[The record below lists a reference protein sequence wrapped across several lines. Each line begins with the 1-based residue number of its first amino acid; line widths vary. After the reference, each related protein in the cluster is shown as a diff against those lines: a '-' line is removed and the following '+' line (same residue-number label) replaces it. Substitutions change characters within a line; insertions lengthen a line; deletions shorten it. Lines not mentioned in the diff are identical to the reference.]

1 MAIWIAP
8 GIELDQYDESRRL
21 EAYQKRTTDWILAHA
36 IDLSKRQDGG
46 LPAMIV
52 ACSVIEPVGGII
64 TGSGA
69 TLTRFTAGFD
79 YIFPKLGIGKE
90 VYERLRG
97 GLYHEGFIKEGLLI
111 TSLKE
116 AIEVQDGHICI
127 DPVHFATAVNNGF
140 QRFCGDIQND
150 VNGLRERFDAY
161 WEKKTT
167 VNSRGLQN
175 TRPLAAPH
183 ITGGTS
189 AATPMPYGPRYFK
202 KM

>member
-1 MAIWIAP
+1 MPIWVAP

-21 EAYQKRTTDWILAHA
+21 EAYQKRTSDWILAHA

-46 LPAMIV
+46 LPSLIV
-52 ACSVIEPVGGII
+52 ACSVIEPMGGIL
-64 TGSGA
+64 TGSTV

-79 YIFPKLGIGKE
+79 YIFPKLGIAKE

-97 GLYHEGFIKEGLLI
+97 GLYHEGFIKAGLLV
-111 TSLKE
+111 TDLKA
-116 AIEVQDGHICI
+116 AIEVRNGHVCI
-127 DPVHFATAVNNGF
+127 DPVRFATAVNDGF

-150 VNGLRERFDAY
+150 VDGLQKRFDAY
-161 WEKKTT
+161 WEKKAD
-167 VNSRGLQN
+167 VNSRAVQSAG
-175 TRPLAAPH
+175 PIEAPH

-189 AATPMPYGPRYFK
+189 AATPMPYDPRFFK

>member
-21 EAYQKRTTDWILAHA
+21 EAYQKRTTNWILAHA
-36 IDLSKRQDGG
+36 IDLSKRDDGG
-46 LPAMIV
+46 LPALIV
-52 ACSVIEPVGGII
+52 ACSVIEPIGGIL
-64 TGSGA
+64 TGSSA

-79 YIFPKLGIGKE
+79 YIFPSLGIAKD

-111 TSLKE
+111 TNLKE
-116 AIEVQDGHICI
+116 AIEVQNGHVCV
-127 DPVHFATAVNNGF
+127 DPVHFANAVNDGF

-161 WEKKTT
+161 WEKKTD
-167 VNSRGLQN
+167 VNTRGLQD
-175 TRPLAAPH
+175 TRPIEAPH

-189 AATPMPYGPRYFK
+189 AATPMPYDPRFFK
-202 KM
+202 KI

>member
-1 MAIWIAP
+1 
-8 GIELDQYDESRRL
+8 
-21 EAYQKRTTDWILAHA
+21 
-36 IDLSKRQDGG
+36 
-46 LPAMIV
+46 MIV